1 MSRPKIVAI
10 SSSISESSK
19 TATFLDHVTDRFD
32 QSLFDVT
39 AIDLRDIPPASYFRY
54 PVEDPALLDAFA
66 SIEQADGIIFA
77 TPIYKASF
85 SGLLKSFL
93 DLLPQFAFAGKV
105 ILPLATGGSVAHVL
119 ALDYSLRPVVQSMGA
134 RQIVQSY
141 FLFEKDMLLDGVSV
155 KLNTD
160 AERGLSEAIH
170 HFKASILSST
180 NDRLLGHP
188 KPERATAVSL

>member
-1 MSRPKIVAI
+1 MSRHKIVAI

-19 TATFLDHVTDRFD
+19 TAKFLNHVAGHFDPRRFD
-32 QSLFDVT
+32 MTVVN
-39 AIDLRDIPPASYFRY
+39 LRDIPPESYFRY
-54 PVEDPALLDAFA
+54 PVDNPELIGIFDEV
-66 SIEQADGIIFA
+66 EQADGVVFA

-105 ILPLATGGSVAHVL
+105 ILPLATGGSLAHVL

-134 RQIVQSY
+134 RHVVQSY
-141 FLFEKDMLLDGVSV
+141 FLPEKELLVDGGRV
-155 KLNTD
+155 KLAAE
-160 AERGLSEAIH
+160 AERGIAEAIH
-170 HFKASILSST
+170 HFKTSISVST

-188 KPERATAVSL
+188 RPERAAAIAS